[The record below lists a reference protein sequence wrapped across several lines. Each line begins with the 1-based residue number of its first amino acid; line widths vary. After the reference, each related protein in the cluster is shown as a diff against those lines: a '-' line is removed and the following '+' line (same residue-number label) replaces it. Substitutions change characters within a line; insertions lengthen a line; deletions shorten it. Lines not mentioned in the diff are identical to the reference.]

1 VGFQVVLILLAD
13 RQQEGV
19 SVPVVRL
26 RHLWF
31 LLLRGG
37 FDSDV
42 RSCWREGSRIE
53 IPVAPRGL
61 SGKKETAQRER
72 PGAAG
77 FAEPVV
83 LEKTRLKVVGFGD
96 FFLGFEVT
104 SRICGGRSESGG
116 GGRD

>member
-1 VGFQVVLILLAD
+1 ML
-13 RQQEGV
+13 EG
-19 SVPVVRL
+19 RAEN
-26 RHLWF
+26 R
-31 LLLRGG
+31 
-37 FDSDV
+37 DS
-42 RSCWREGSRIE
+42 RCSERIKREEGNSAE
-53 IPVAPRGL
+53 
-61 SGKKETAQRER
+61 RER

>member
-1 VGFQVVLILLAD
+1 MLILLAD

-26 RHLWF
+26 LHLWF
-31 LLLRGG
+31 LLLLGG

-42 RSCWREGSRIE
+42 RRCWREGPRIE

-72 PGAAG
+72 
-77 FAEPVV
+77 E
-83 LEKTRLKVVGFGD
+83 
-96 FFLGFEVT
+96 
-104 SRICGGRSESGG
+104 SRVCRSGG
-116 GGRD
+116 VGEDTIQGGSVR